1 MCCRSWK
8 RPFSWGHPPLLALT
22 IFLPSLSVWS
32 FAFVCVIWFWGGEE
46 REGWE
51 REKEEGRE
59 QENEVWRLDGRADLD
74 RAGGW
79 RKTWPEHTVRI
90 KLNTKWKKNTST
102 LIPITSHSTAPWLR
116 RWSST
121 VKSFEQHVGPFH
133 NSSYNSYQRNDFPS
147 YGRCWSPPGELQGI
161 LLFLLE
167 IRSVCLVRVMTPPFS
182 TAASFS
188 LSSHTLPQF
197 SRFYQPHPIALPGF
211 SPEDVF
217 PGCKWFVP
225 SLCEDFHV
233 DAASQKD
240 DEIWWITWLTL
251 NTPVAA
257 SHFFTAVYIFI
268 GCVIHAACALV
279 EGKF

>member
-1 MCCRSWK
+1 MGEGK
-8 RPFSWGHPPLLALT
+8 R
-22 IFLPSLSVWS
+22 
-32 FAFVCVIWFWGGEE
+32 GG
-46 REGWE
+46 
-51 REKEEGRE
+51 GRE
-59 QENEVWRLDGRADLD
+59 QENEVWWLDGRADLD

-79 RKTWPEHTVRI
+79 RKTWPEYTVWI
-90 KLNTKWKKNTST
+90 KLNKKWKKNTST

-133 NSSYNSYQRNDFPS
+133 ILPTQLPEEWFSFLRAVLIPI
-147 YGRCWSPPGELQGI
+147 RALQGI

-167 IRSVCLVRVMTPPFS
+167 IRSVCLVLVMTPPFS

-188 LSSHTLPQF
+188 LSSHTHPQF
-197 SRFYQPHPIALPGF
+197 SRFYQPHLIALPVF

-217 PGCKWFVP
+217 PGCMWFVP
-225 SLCEDFHV
+225 SLCGDFHV
-233 DAASQKD
+233 AAASQKD